1 VPVTVTLA
9 RALREFA
16 GGADAV
22 TVELGDGAVDGAT
35 VGQVLR
41 RLGEQ
46 HPAVGRRIC
55 DEQGKVRRHVNVFV
69 NGTKA
74 LDDAPVAPGDEVVV
88 LPAVSGG

>member
-1 VPVTVTLA
+1 MAVKVQLA
-9 RALREFA
+9 RALREHA

-22 TVELGDGAVDGAT
+22 EVGVADGNPST
-35 VGQVLR
+35 VGKVLADVAA
-41 RLGEQ
+41 Q

-69 NGTKA
+69 NGEKA
-74 LDDAPVAPGDEVVV
+74 TDDDPIAAGDDVVV

>member
-1 VPVTVTLA
+1 MPVSVQLA

-22 TVELGDGAVDGAT
+22 DVAVDDGSPST
-35 VGQVLR
+35 VGKVLR
-41 RLGEQ
+41 SVAEQ

-69 NGTKA
+69 NGDKA
-74 LDDAPVAPGDEVVV
+74 GDDDPVAAGDDVVV

>member
-1 VPVTVTLA
+1 MPVTVTLA

-16 GGADAV
+16 GGADSVAV
-22 TVELGDGAVDGAT
+22 DVGDGDGTGVT

-41 RLGEQ
+41 QLGEQ
-46 HPAVGRRIC
+46 HPGVGRRIC
-55 DEQGKVRRHVNVFV
+55 DEQGNVRRHVNVFL

-74 LDDAPVAPGDEVVV
+74 LGDAPVAPGDEVVV

>member
-1 VPVTVTLA
+1 MAVTVTLA

-16 GGADAV
+16 GGAESVAV
-22 TVELGDGAVDGAT
+22 DVGDGAPST

-46 HPAVGRRIC
+46 HPGVGRRIC
-55 DEQGKVRRHVNVFV
+55 DEQGNVRRHVNVFV

>member
-1 VPVTVTLA
+1 MPVTVTLA

-22 TVELGDGAVDGAT
+22 AVELGDGAGAT

-41 RLGEQ
+41 RLGEL

-55 DEQGKVRRHVNVFV
+55 DEQGKVRRHVSVFV

-74 LDDAPVAPGDEVVV
+74 LDDAPVAPGDELVV
-88 LPAVSGG
+88 LPAVSGA